1 MEQWVSWL
9 ATQVA
14 LVIQLI
20 AIVFIAAGTLEA
32 VATVFKALFVQAD
45 IDRYRQIWIRYARVL
60 IGGLTFMLAADVV
73 DTAVAPDWDDLG
85 KLAAIAAIRT
95 ALNYFLERDMRE
107 MGLRAGEE
115 SARRARSTEV

>member
-1 MEQWVSWL
+1 MATWVAWL

-20 AIVFIAAGTLEA
+20 AVVFIAAGTLEA
-32 VATVFKALFVQAD
+32 VATVFKGLVMRAD

-73 DTAVAPDWDDLG
+73 DTAIAPDWDDIG

-95 ALNYFLERDMRE
+95 ALNYFLE
-107 MGLRAGEE
+107 MGLRAQEE
-115 SARRARSTEV
+115 SARRARAEP

>member
-20 AIVFIAAGTLEA
+20 AVVFIAAGTLEA
-32 VATVFKALFVQAD
+32 VATVFKGLVVRAD

-73 DTAVAPDWDDLG
+73 DTAIAPDWDDIG

-107 MGLRAGEE
+107 MGLRAQEE
-115 SARRARSTEV
+115 SARRARAEA

>member
-1 MEQWVSWL
+1 MATWVAWL

-20 AIVFIAAGTLEA
+20 AVVFIAAGTLEA
-32 VATVFKALFVQAD
+32 VATVFKGLVVRAD

-73 DTAVAPDWDDLG
+73 DTAIAPDWDDIG

-107 MGLRAGEE
+107 MGLRAQEE
-115 SARRARSTEV
+115 SARRARAEP

>member
-1 MEQWVSWL
+1 MATWVAWL

-20 AIVFIAAGTLEA
+20 AVVFIAAGTLEA
-32 VATVFKALFVQAD
+32 VATVFKGLVMRAD

-73 DTAVAPDWDDLG
+73 DTAIAPDWDDIG

-107 MGLRAGEE
+107 MGLRAQEE
-115 SARRARSTEV
+115 SARRARAEP

>member
-20 AIVFIAAGTLEA
+20 AVVFIAAGTLEA
-32 VATVFKALFVQAD
+32 VATVFKGLVMRAD

-73 DTAVAPDWDDLG
+73 DTAIAPDWDDIG

-107 MGLRAGEE
+107 MGLRAQEE
-115 SARRARSTEV
+115 SARRARAEP

>member
-20 AIVFIAAGTLEA
+20 AVVFIAAGTLEA
-32 VATVFKALFVQAD
+32 VATVFKGLVMRAD

-73 DTAVAPDWDDLG
+73 DTAIAPDWDDIG

-107 MGLRAGEE
+107 MGLRAQEE
-115 SARRARSTEV
+115 SARRARAEA

>member
-1 MEQWVSWL
+1 MATWVAWL

-20 AIVFIAAGTLEA
+20 AVVFIAAGTLEA
-32 VATVFKALFVQAD
+32 VATVFKGLVVRAD

-73 DTAVAPDWDDLG
+73 DTAIAPDWDDIG

-107 MGLRAGEE
+107 MGLRAQEE
-115 SARRARSTEV
+115 SARRARAET

>member
-1 MEQWVSWL
+1 MATWVAWL

-20 AIVFIAAGTLEA
+20 AVVFIAAGTLEA
-32 VATVFKALFVQAD
+32 VATVFKGLVMRAD

-73 DTAVAPDWDDLG
+73 DTAIAPDWDDLG

-107 MGLRAGEE
+107 MGLRAQEE
-115 SARRARSTEV
+115 SARRARAEA

>member
-1 MEQWVSWL
+1 MATWVAWL

-20 AIVFIAAGTLEA
+20 AVVFIAAGTLEA
-32 VATVFKALFVQAD
+32 VATVFKGLVVRAD

-73 DTAVAPDWDDLG
+73 DTAIAPNWDDIG

-107 MGLRAGEE
+107 MGLRAQEE
-115 SARRARSTEV
+115 SARRARAEP

>member
-20 AIVFIAAGTLEA
+20 AIVFIAVGTLEA

-115 SARRARSTEV
+115 SARARGSGV

>member
-1 MEQWVSWL
+1 MATWVAWL

-20 AIVFIAAGTLEA
+20 AVVFIAAGTLEA
-32 VATVFKALFVQAD
+32 VATVFKGLVMRAD

-73 DTAVAPDWDDLG
+73 DTAIAPDWDDIG

-107 MGLRAGEE
+107 MGLRAQEE
-115 SARRARSTEV
+115 SARRARAEA

>member
-1 MEQWVSWL
+1 MATWVAWL

-20 AIVFIAAGTLEA
+20 AVVFIAAGTLEA
-32 VATVFKALFVQAD
+32 VATVFKGLVMRAD

-73 DTAVAPDWDDLG
+73 DTAIAPDWDDIG

-107 MGLRAGEE
+107 MGLRAQEE
-115 SARRARSTEV
+115 LARRARAET